1 MVSRDGRGRWGVPV
15 VLVLLVLPSC
25 VPLSCPDLRARP
37 RRDRGPPMGALPLRL
52 RGGAMPGLGMGL
64 SMDAMDKMMTPE
76 MIRGAASM
84 MSNMDPGLLNSM
96 MSMTGVGGGE
106 VIDAEEMKRAAEK
119 LRAMSTDDILAMKNG
134 ALKAPLPGE
143 PVFLLPF
150 PSRFYIDVRPPEP
163 RAGLF
168 TGRSR
173 VFRCG
178 PRLLHDACDVG
189 W

>member
-1 MVSRDGRGRWGVPV
+1 MGRWRVPV
-15 VLVLLVLPSC
+15 LLALLVLPSC
-25 VPLSCPDLRARP
+25 VPLFCPDLRTQQP
-37 RRDRGPPMGALPLRL
+37 RRDRGPPMVALPLRL

-64 SMDAMDKMMTPE
+64 SMDAMDRMMTPE

-134 ALKAPLPGE
+134 ALKVPLPGE
-143 PVFLLPF
+143 PVSFF
-150 PSRFYIDVRPPEP
+150 RFRLVSIGVRPPKL
-163 RAGLF
+163 RGGLF
-168 TGRSR
+168 TAPQHLRSR
-173 VFRCG
+173 VFYTLWAAF
-178 PRLLHDACDVG
+178 P
-189 W
+189 